1 MNNTRLYIKKNA
13 IACLVSL
20 SVLPVA
26 NALVLDFET
35 ASGYTATGGTGGVQG
50 MLVGQGATTKW
61 SSNKTDTDDGSIKVK
76 AAGGVSGS
84 QSIQTQ
90 ASNSVNFVQYRFVPT
105 GAELGGVFNAS
116 STVINYSF
124 SLKLDGEAN
133 ANSTL
138 SILRLQTG
146 TGGNDMKLELTANGR
161 LGITNGSTNVTA
173 KTESGDTFVAPAN
186 TFFTVAGTIDYAT
199 KTYTISVN
207 GVTQLTGS
215 ASPNFS
221 FSTSS
226 NPTSADLFLLNMNP
240 NSVDWMPVTIDNI
253 NYTAA
258 AIPEP
263 STTALLGAAA
273 AGLVAASIR
282 PRR

>member
-1 MNNTRLYIKKNA
+1 MKTPDYIKKNA

-26 NALVLDFET
+26 NALVIDFES
-35 ASGYTATGGTGGVQG
+35 ASGYTTTGGTGAVPG
-50 MLVGQGATTKW
+50 MLVGQGSSTKW
-61 SSNKTDTDDGSIKVK
+61 TANLTEDGSIKVK
-76 AAGGVSGS
+76 ATGGVGGS

-90 ASNSVNFVQYRFVPT
+90 ASGSVNFAQYRFVPT
-105 GAELGGVFNAS
+105 SAELGGAFNAS

-124 SLKLDGEAN
+124 SLKLDGDAN

-138 SILRLQTG
+138 SILRLRTG
-146 TGGNDMKLELTANGR
+146 TGGNDMRLELTANGR
-161 LGITNGSTNVTA
+161 LGIGDGSVNVIA
-173 KTESGDTFVAPAN
+173 KTEGGGTFVAPSN
-186 TFFTVAGTIDYAT
+186 TFFTVAGTIDYTT

-221 FSTSS
+221 FSPTS
-226 NPTSADLFLLNMNP
+226 NPSSADLFFFNMNP
-240 NSVDWMPVTIDNI
+240 NGVDWMPVTIDNI

-263 STTALLGAAA
+263 STAALLGAAA
-273 AGLVAASIR
+273 AGLVAAGIR